1 MLDPVLLQTFL
12 IIAEGNSFSEASRRL
27 NLRQSTVSEHV
38 QKLEKCVG
46 HRLFIRDTHSVAM
59 TSEGEALVEFAR
71 NIMET
76 NARAADYFAGTE
88 QRGRLRFGASEDLV
102 PAWLPEVLEGFVAQH
117 PLVEFEFTVAL
128 SAVLMNRLDSGELD
142 IVLCKRWAGDE
153 RGDLVWRDRLVWVA
167 AKKDWPRPEGP
178 VPLVLYRPPA
188 ITRSAALAAL
198 EHAGVPWRIA
208 CTSSSLNGLTT
219 AARAGLGLMAHSRR
233 LIPEGLAELEPRQ
246 GLPDLGPVEFVLMK
260 ARRSPGRAVAA
271 LSAAIRARANLE
283 TA

>member
-1 MLDPVLLQTFL
+1 M
-12 IIAEGNSFSEASRRL
+12 
-27 NLRQSTVSEHV
+27 
-38 QKLEKCVG
+38 
-46 HRLFIRDTHSVAM
+46 
-59 TSEGEALVEFAR
+59 
-71 NIMET
+71 
-76 NARAADYFAGTE
+76 
-88 QRGRLRFGASEDLV
+88 
-102 PAWLPEVLEGFVAQH
+102 
-117 PLVEFEFTVAL
+117 
-128 SAVLMNRLDSGELD
+128 
-142 IVLCKRWAGDE
+142 
-153 RGDLVWRDRLVWVA
+153 
-167 AKKDWPRPEGP
+167 
-178 VPLVLYRPPA
+178 PLVLYRPPA

-283 TA
+283 AA